1 MKNIMQALTLSFI
14 LGGGSGAAFADMA
27 VIVNRHAP
35 FNVLKREQVALL
47 FMKKTSAVGP
57 FSLTPLDLPKD
68 SDVRRRFYQQV
79 ANRTPD
85 YMLAYWSRLLFTGR
99 GAPPEQVSNDEE
111 MLLRVAREPALIG
124 YLDASKVTDKIKI
137 VLLIKE

>member
-1 MKNIMQALTLSFI
+1 MKTIVQALTLSFI
-14 LGGGSGAAFADMA
+14 LGGGSASAFADIA

-35 FNVLKREQVALL
+35 FNALKREQVAFL
-47 FMKKTSAVGP
+47 FMKKTSAVGR
-57 FSLTPLDLPKD
+57 FALTPLDLPRD
-68 SDVRRRFYQQV
+68 GDVRRRFYQQV

-99 GAPPEQVSNDEE
+99 GGPPEQVSNDEE

-124 YLDASKVTDKIKI
+124 YIDARKVTNKIKI